1 MHTHESIHTR
11 ACTHTQ
17 PVKLIILVLNIVQHG
32 LGGSWSTAPVESS
45 SSAGNVQPRS
55 QPVKGNVINCTMG
68 ISITHSRLD
77 SLSLSVLPASSV
89 TPGEV
94 GLFRGRNS
102 PTRPLGLVLPW
113 LCKCCVL
120 PRDEGS
126 GYNNKSSHL
135 IYTLQNHRLNAC
147 PGLGCVSIT
156 QINSLQ

>member
-1 MHTHESIHTR
+1 MHTHERIHT
-11 ACTHTQ
+11 Q
-17 PVKLIILVLNIVQHG
+17 LVKLIIHVLNIVQHG
-32 LGGSWSTAPVESS
+32 LGGSWDTAPVKSS
-45 SSAGNVQPRS
+45 SRAVNVQPRS
-55 QPVKGNVINCTMG
+55 QPVKGNAINCTMA

-135 IYTLQNHRLNAC
+135 IYTVQNHRLNAC